1 MFFVNYLSITV
12 MEDEDVEC
20 DCWMACGFLAKLGDD
35 CVTVVNV
42 YRAKTAKVIFSCFFD
57 SYIH

>member
-20 DCWMACGFLAKLGDD
+20 DCWMARGFLAKLSDD
-35 CVTVVNV
+35 CVIIVNV
-42 YRAKTAKVIFSCFFD
+42 Y
-57 SYIH
+57 